1 MGQNICRGYFV
12 FDRTQMTEM
21 VTWLAQYRETQFH
34 HQRDTVSSEF
44 QQFHQRHSFIIRE
57 TQFHQSDT
65 VSFCGKRDATC

>member
-34 HQRDTVSSEF
+34 HQRDTVSSE
-44 QQFHQRHSFIIRE
+44 RHSFILW
-57 TQFHQSDT
+57 
-65 VSFCGKRDATC
+65 